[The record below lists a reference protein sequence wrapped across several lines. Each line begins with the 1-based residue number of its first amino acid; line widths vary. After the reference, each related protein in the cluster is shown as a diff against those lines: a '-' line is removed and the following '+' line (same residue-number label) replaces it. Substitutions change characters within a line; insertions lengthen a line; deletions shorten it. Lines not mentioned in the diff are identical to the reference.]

1 MVTEV
6 RNQTQFDAYSTAA
19 RLRARTAADR
29 ELAPRVIAATAVGLD
44 QRRMILHLV
53 ILAIVIVAPMVAAL
67 AN

>member
-6 RNQTQFDAYSTAA
+6 RNQTRFDACATAA
-19 RLRARTAADR
+19 RLRARTDADR
-29 ELAPRVIAATAVGLD
+29 ELVRRVIAATAVGLN

-53 ILAIVIVAPMVAAL
+53 ILAIVVVAATVGEL